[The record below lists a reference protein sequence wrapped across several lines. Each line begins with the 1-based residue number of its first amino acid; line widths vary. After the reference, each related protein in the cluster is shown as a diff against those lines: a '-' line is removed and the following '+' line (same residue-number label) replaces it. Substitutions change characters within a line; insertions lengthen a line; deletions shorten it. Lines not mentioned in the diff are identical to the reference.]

1 MLQIDQDLPG
11 FTLIC
16 LTRWLERMWY
26 NHRFNSRWRRALNT
40 SRLHAWFQTEHASK
54 VVRYLTGKFDQ
65 KSRV

>member
-26 NHRFNSRWRRALNT
+26 NYRFNSRWRRTLNT
-40 SRLHAWFQTEHASK
+40 SRLHAWFRTELGSQ
-54 VVRYLTGKFDQ
+54 VVR
-65 KSRV
+65 